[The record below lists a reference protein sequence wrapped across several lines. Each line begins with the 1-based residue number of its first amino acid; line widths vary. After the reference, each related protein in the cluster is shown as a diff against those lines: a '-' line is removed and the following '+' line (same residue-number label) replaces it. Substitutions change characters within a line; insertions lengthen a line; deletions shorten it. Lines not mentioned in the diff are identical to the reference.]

1 MLAVV
6 SDLHDNLINLQ
17 LWAKWCQA
25 EGVQEA
31 VFCGDLTDSD
41 SFQQLASLW
50 PGQLYFVQGNA
61 DNYAPADIPQ
71 RANFHN
77 LGRHGRFVI
86 NNRTIGVCHEPEY
99 QDIVLNDGPVDV
111 LFYGHTHKPWQEQS
125 DNIWRVNPGTLGGV
139 YYPAT
144 FALYDPL
151 NNTWELKNLQ
161 QLNK

>member
-1 MLAVV
+1 MLAVF
-6 SDLHDNLINLQ
+6 SDLHDNLVNLR

-25 EGVQEA
+25 KEIQEA

-61 DNYAPADIPQ
+61 DNYAPADIPS
-71 RANFHN
+71 RPNFYN
-77 LGRHGRFVI
+77 LGRHGRFII
-86 NNRTIGVCHEPEY
+86 NNRTIGVFHEPEY

-111 LFYGHTHKPWQEQS
+111 LFYGHTHKPWQEQG
-125 DNIWRVNPGTLGGV
+125 DNVWRVNPGTLGGV

-144 FALYDPL
+144 FALYDSL

-161 QLNK
+161 QLDK